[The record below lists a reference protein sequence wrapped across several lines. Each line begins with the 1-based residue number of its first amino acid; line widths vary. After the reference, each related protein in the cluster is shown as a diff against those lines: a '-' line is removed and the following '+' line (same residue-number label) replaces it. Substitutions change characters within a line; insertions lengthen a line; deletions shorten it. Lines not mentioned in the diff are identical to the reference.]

1 MTVFHYIQ
9 RVPVTFGVDAL
20 AQLPQQIEQLGGTK
34 GLIICSTS
42 VAKSGLAQQ
51 LVDAHPDKFVAI
63 FTGIQPNPT
72 VQNCDDCVAILRE
85 KQCDFVVAIGGGSV
99 LDCAKF
105 ARFVATVEGTTA
117 DYLHGRRAITKKGLP
132 FIAIPTTSGSASEV
146 SGVSVL
152 TDEAENVKKAIG
164 HPLLYPE
171 LALVDP
177 VLTVSCP
184 ANVTAVSG
192 IDVLAHALE
201 SFYNVNHQPFT
212 DLFAEHSARLV
223 FKHLRTA
230 FNEPSN
236 IEARAAMAEASVAA
250 GQAFNITG
258 TAAAHAC
265 SYPLTQIFGVPHG
278 EACAMTL
285 AAFWRLNASVD
296 PRLEAFSQ
304 RLGFADANALA
315 DEIDA
320 LKRDL
325 GLRMSLADAGIT
337 TDEQLQT
344 LIDDSF
350 APNIALNPV
359 KMDAEN
365 LRTLYTSL

>member
-9 RVPVTFGVDAL
+9 RVPVTFGIDAIK
-20 AQLPQQIEQLGGTK
+20 QLPQLVEQLGGTK
-34 GLIICSTS
+34 GLIVCSTS
-42 VAKSGLAQQ
+42 VARSGIADEI
-51 LVDAHPDKFVAI
+51 VAANPAKFFGI
-63 FTGIQPNPT
+63 FTGIKPNPT
-72 VQNCDDCVAILRE
+72 VANCDDCVDMLRE
-85 KQCDFVVAIGGGSV
+85 NNCDFVIAIGGGSV

-105 ARFVATVEGTTA
+105 ARFVATVDGTTA
-117 DYLHGRRAITKKGLP
+117 DYMHGTRAITTKGLP
-132 FIAIPTTSGSASEV
+132 LIAIPTTSGSASEV

-152 TDEAENVKKAIG
+152 TDEIQDVKKAIG

-177 VLTVSCP
+177 VLTMSCP
-184 ANVTAVSG
+184 QNVTAVSG

-212 DLFAEHSARLV
+212 DLFAEHAARLV
-223 FKHLRTA
+223 FENLRTA
-230 FNEPSN
+230 YHEPN
-236 IEARAAMAEASVAA
+236 NLDARVAMAEASVAA
-250 GQAFNITG
+250 GQAFNLTG

-285 AAFWRLNASVD
+285 AAFWRLNANVD
-296 PRLEAFSQ
+296 PRLDAFSKC
-304 RLGFADANALA
+304 LGFTDANALA
-315 DEIDA
+315 DEIDS

-325 GLRMSLADAGIT
+325 GLRLTLADVGIT
-337 TDEQLQT
+337 TDDQLQV
-344 LIDDSF
+344 LIEDSF
-350 APNIALNPV
+350 APNIVFNPV
-359 KMDAEN
+359 KMDVDN

>member
-1 MTVFHYIQ
+1 MSTFHYIQ
-9 RVPVTFGVDAL
+9 RVPVTFGIDAL
-20 AQLPQQIEQLGGTK
+20 EQLPQLIENLGGTK

-42 VAKSGLAQQ
+42 VARSGIAEQIM
-51 LVDAHPDKFVAI
+51 AANPNKFLGI
-63 FTGIQPNPT
+63 FTGIKPNPT
-72 VQNCDDCVAILRE
+72 VQNCDDCVNMLRE
-85 KQCDFVVAIGGGSV
+85 NNCDFVIAIGGGSV

-117 DYLHGRRAITKKGLP
+117 DYLHGTRTITTKGLP
-132 FIAIPTTSGSASEV
+132 LIAIPTTSGSASEV

-152 TDEAENVKKAIG
+152 TDETKNVKKAIG

-177 VLTVSCP
+177 SLTVSCP
-184 ANVTAVSG
+184 KNVTAVSG

-212 DLFAEHSARLV
+212 DLFAEHAARLV
-223 FKHLRTA
+223 FDNLRTA
-230 FNEPSN
+230 YNEPNN

-296 PRLEAFSQ
+296 PRLDAFSK

-315 DEIDA
+315 DEIDQ

-325 GLRMSLADAGIT
+325 DLRLTLADAGIT

-350 APNIALNPV
+350 APNIAFNPV
-359 KMDAEN
+359 TMDADN

>member
-1 MTVFHYIQ
+1 MSVFHYIQ
-9 RVPVTFGVDAL
+9 RVPVTFGVHAL
-20 AQLPQQIEQLGGTK
+20 EQLPQLIEQLDGK
-34 GLIICSTS
+34 RGLIICSTS
-42 VAKSGLAQQ
+42 VAKSGVAERII
-51 LVDAHPDKFVAI
+51 AANPTKFAGI
-63 FTGIQPNPT
+63 FTGIKPNPT
-72 VQNCDDCVAILRE
+72 VQNCDDCVDMLRKE
-85 KQCDFVVAIGGGSV
+85 HCDFVVAIGGGSV

-105 ARFVATVEGTTA
+105 ARFVATVEGSTA
-117 DYLHGRRAITKKGLP
+117 DYLHGTRPIAKKGLP
-132 FIAIPTTSGSASEV
+132 FVAIPTTSGSASEV

-152 TDEAENVKKAIG
+152 TDEAANVKKAIG

-171 LALVDP
+171 FALVDP
-177 VLTVSCP
+177 ILTISCP
-184 ANVTAVSG
+184 TSVTAISG

-212 DLFAEHSARLV
+212 DLFAEHAARLV
-223 FKHLRTA
+223 FKNLRIA
-230 FNEPSN
+230 CNEPNN

-285 AAFWRLNASVD
+285 AAFWRLNATVD
-296 PRLEAFSQ
+296 PRLDAFSK
-304 RLGFADANALA
+304 RLGFNDAIDLA
-315 DEIDA
+315 NEIDEI
-320 LKRDL
+320 KRDL
-325 GLRMSLADAGIT
+325 GLRMTLADAGIT
-337 TDEQLQT
+337 TEEQLEA
-344 LIDDSF
+344 LIADSF

-359 KMDAEN
+359 KMNVDN